1 MSDEEKQGVKEL
13 ACEHPVRVN
22 VDVDDA
28 PVEICIK
35 CKRVTGIYWR
45 DDLNK

>member
-1 MSDEEKQGVKEL
+1 MSNEANKIRDCK
-13 ACEHPVRVN
+13 HPVRVN
-22 VDVDDA
+22 VEVDDA
-28 PVEICIK
+28 PVEVCIK